1 MLKFILCFLL
11 PLGLYAQPRTDGP
24 CEIIPPPCD
33 CAGEV
38 SATVDALRKNKAY
51 QRQTEAEFSKHV
63 NRVKTELAAD
73 PDGNL
78 NCSFYLGYLVYGI
91 RDGHAYVRT
100 SGSISSCPEGKEAY
114 YKAIRSSKYF
124 TRTPRYNGTKADLLD
139 AVNAAN
145 EEIAGVYNSI
155 SSNTPFIVL
164 PTELEGEYSAYI
176 FSDSLNKWD
185 FGQELLRL
193 FPLSGAYGALVRD
206 DKHQPYFYR
215 GKTLAGLLRTFGL
228 IKGKGSAMY
237 HRPSK
242 DIVSGKLL
250 YPRPGIGYV
259 HIRSFSGDNSNVN
272 MLNAAYDS
280 LGSQLASLTHL
291 IVDVR
296 NNTGGGERAFNR
308 LIKVLNA
315 NSSPIRLHLLVN
327 EGTASAAELFA
338 LKMKKRGAKIYG
350 ERTRGAVA
358 YRYGNNKETLPFFT
372 PCGNYRVQL
381 TEGVNKPKSLISYE
395 YVGIPVD
402 VSLNHEQNWL
412 EQLLQLI

>member
-1 MLKFILCFLL
+1 MLKLVICFFL
-11 PLGLYAQPRTDGP
+11 PLSLYAQPHPDRP
-24 CEIIPPPCD
+24 CEITPPPCE
-33 CAGEV
+33 CAGEI
-38 SATVDALRKNKAY
+38 SATIAALKKNKAY
-51 QRQTEAEFSKHV
+51 QRQTEAEFANHV

-100 SGSISSCPEGKEAY
+100 SGSISSCSEGKEAY
-114 YKAIRSSKYF
+114 YKAIRNSEYF
-124 TRTPRYNGTKADLLD
+124 TRTPRYNGAKADLLD

-145 EEIAGVYNSI
+145 DKVAGVYNSI
-155 SSNTPFIVL
+155 SSDTPFGIL
-164 PTELEGEYSAYI
+164 PTELEGEYSAYVLT
-176 FSDSLNKWD
+176 DRLKKWD
-185 FGQELLRL
+185 FGQELLRF
-193 FPLSGAYGALVRD
+193 FPLPGAYGAFVRD

-228 IKGKGSAMY
+228 MKRKGGVMN
-237 HRPSK
+237 HRPDK
-242 DIVSGKLL
+242 DLESGKLL
-250 YPRPGIGYV
+250 FPKPGIGYV
-259 HIRSFSGDNSNVN
+259 HIRSFSGSNSNVN
-272 MLNAAYDS
+272 MLNATYDS
-280 LGSQLASLTHL
+280 LALRLTFLTHL
-291 IVDVR
+291 IIDVR

-308 LIKVLNA
+308 LFKVLNTHA
-315 NSSPIRLHLLVN
+315 APLEIHLLVN

-358 YRYGNNKETLPFFT
+358 YRYGNNKGTLPFLT

-381 TEGVNKPKSLISYE
+381 TEGVNKPKSLFSYE

-402 VSLNHEQNWL
+402 VPLSHEQDWL
-412 EQLLQLI
+412 KQLLQLI